1 MEETDIIIPEL
12 NYDKLKGRI
21 KEKLGTQDK
30 LAEKLETNEAT
41 ISYKLNNK
49 TYFTQ
54 RDIIKICNI
63 LSINFEEIPIYFFTL
78 KVREN
83 EQNQ

>member
-83 EQNQ
+83 EQN